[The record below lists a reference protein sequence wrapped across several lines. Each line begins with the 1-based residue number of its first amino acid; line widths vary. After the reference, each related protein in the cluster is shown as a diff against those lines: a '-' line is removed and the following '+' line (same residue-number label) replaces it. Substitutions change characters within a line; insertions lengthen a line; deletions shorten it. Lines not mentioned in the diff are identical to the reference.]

1 MDADQPMHSATPRR
15 LTSPLAAVLL
25 AGAALLAGGCGDD
38 SDAGVRIGMQD
49 LQFEPREETVRVGQ
63 RVEWRNDEDA
73 PHNVLAITGARFRS
87 ETLGRDDTFSFTPDR
102 AGAIRYVCTLH
113 PGMTGTLRVAG

>member
-15 LTSPLAAVLL
+15 LVSPLAAVLL
-25 AGAALLAGGCGDD
+25 AGAALLAGGCGDA

-73 PHNVLAITGARFRS
+73 PHNVLAIAGARFRS